1 MQPDC
6 DCVAADRRRLGGLH
20 LRIVLKPRF
29 EAVRTALADALA
41 GLGYLGLSEEERGT
55 LEIVLAEALNNVVE
69 HAARAGGIELR
80 INGAGRTLRCAVID
94 DGAPMAGTVA
104 ERAVLPDPS
113 IPGDGG
119 FGCFLINA
127 LAEDVRYVTRAGRN
141 RLSFCIGLGAGE
153 PKRGESNGGPLH

>member
-6 DCVAADRRRLGGLH
+6 DCAAADRRRLGGLH
-20 LRIVLKPRF
+20 LKIVLEPRF

-41 GLGYLGLSEEERGT
+41 GLGYLGLSNEERGT

-94 DGAPMAGTVA
+94 DGEPMTGTIA
-104 ERAVLPDPS
+104 ERAAPPDPFRL
-113 IPGDGG
+113 DEGG
-119 FGCFLINA
+119 FGCFLIAA
-127 LAEDVRYVTRAGRN
+127 LAEDVRYVSRAGRN
-141 RLSFCIGLGAGE
+141 RLSFRLPLEGAT
-153 PKRGESNGGPLH
+153 LH

>member
-6 DCVAADRRRLGGLH
+6 DCAAADRRRLGGLH
-20 LRIVLKPRF
+20 LRIVLEPRF

-41 GLGYLGLSEEERGT
+41 GLGYLGISEEERGT

-94 DGAPMAGTVA
+94 DGEPMHGTIE
-104 ERAVLPDPS
+104 ERAALPN
-113 IPGDGG
+113 PGLCGEGG
-119 FGCFLINA
+119 FGCFLIAA
-127 LAEDVRYVTRAGRN
+127 LADDVRYVTRAGRN
-141 RLSFCIGLGAGE
+141 RLSFRLDL
-153 PKRGESNGGPLH
+153 GGPTVH